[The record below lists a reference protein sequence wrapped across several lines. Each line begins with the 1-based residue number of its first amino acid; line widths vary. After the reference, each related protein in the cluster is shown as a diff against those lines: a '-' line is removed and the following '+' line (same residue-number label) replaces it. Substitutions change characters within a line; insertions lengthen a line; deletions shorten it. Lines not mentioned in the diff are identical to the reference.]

1 MLETVLNSPL
11 VQLVLLAIVSAAARR
26 LFLRHGESV
35 TASGAI
41 AMAIGIF
48 ILGALQQLP
57 FHSPLVTQLLTLEG
71 LIVWA
76 YIAAS
81 YVASYAQ
88 GTFHTHT
95 DDPVGCFAIGTWV
108 AGTAVL
114 ARLLAIVLPD
124 WRPVGALLGLLAVS
138 IWLWYLLVITRRYG
152 VIMAHPADHRAT
164 GRILL
169 ATVSTQSVVLLAQQV
184 LPDHLPPLVAR
195 GLILLGYL
203 FYALGLA
210 LIVRR
215 YLRQPGWRLTDDW
228 DNTNCILHGAMSI
241 TGLAALETGA
251 LPGGVIALT
260 WVWVMLMFIGVEAVE
275 VARLIARVRAFG
287 WRKGVF
293 TYHVSQWAR
302 NFTFGMLYAFTLRL
316 AVAGGLSGAG
326 LGALTGLQD
335 GIVAVGQYVVL
346 ILLAIE
352 LVLFLLKNV
361 DWERWPASAVAG
373 AVAR

>member
-1 MLETVLNSPL
+1 
-11 VQLVLLAIVSAAARR
+11 
-26 LFLRHGESV
+26 
-35 TASGAI
+35 
-41 AMAIGIF
+41 
-48 ILGALQQLP
+48 
-57 FHSPLVTQLLTLEG
+57 
-71 LIVWA
+71 
-76 YIAAS
+76 
-81 YVASYAQ
+81 
-88 GTFHTHT
+88 
-95 DDPVGCFAIGTWV
+95 
-108 AGTAVL
+108 
-114 ARLLAIVLPD
+114 
-124 WRPVGALLGLLAVS
+124 
-138 IWLWYLLVITRRYG
+138 
-152 VIMAHPADHRAT
+152 
-164 GRILL
+164 
-169 ATVSTQSVVLLAQQV
+169 
-184 LPDHLPPLVAR
+184 
-195 GLILLGYL
+195 
-203 FYALGLA
+203 
-210 LIVRR
+210 
-215 YLRQPGWRLTDDW
+215 
-228 DNTNCILHGAMSI
+228 MSI

-275 VARLIARVRAFG
+275 VARLIARVHAFG